1 MTSTTP
7 AGKLRSVL
15 ADLPIVI
22 GLLTGLVVLTHWSPA
37 DPAASATGL
46 AWTTW
51 LITAIVAAA
60 MRAMTHADHVAER
73 LGEPLGT
80 IILTIS
86 AIVIEVAAVCAVM
99 LGSGGDPDVARDT
112 MFAVIM
118 IILNLM
124 LGVCMLVSGW
134 DGREREFNPQSSNS
148 YLPLLITLGCITL
161 VLPRFTHSLPGG
173 WMSAPMELFVGASS
187 LVLYGLF
194 LYMQSTRHRSFFA
207 HKGMTERQSEPTHH
221 APQPLGRSCVLLV
234 LALLAVIGMA
244 EGLGGRTRD
253 LLEAWSLPLPLGGIL
268 IALLVLAPEGLAAV
282 GAARRYDMQRSIN
295 ILLGSALATIGLTVP
310 AIIGIRFA
318 TGVTPELGLEP
329 PFIVLLATTFLVT
342 ALSLARG
349 RVSALQ
355 GMVHVL
361 LFLAWIVTILD
372 EASAPV

>member
-99 LGSGGDPDVARDT
+99 LGSGGDPDIARDT

-173 WMSAPMELFVGASS
+173 WMSAPMELFVGTSS
-187 LVLYGLF
+187 LLLYGLF